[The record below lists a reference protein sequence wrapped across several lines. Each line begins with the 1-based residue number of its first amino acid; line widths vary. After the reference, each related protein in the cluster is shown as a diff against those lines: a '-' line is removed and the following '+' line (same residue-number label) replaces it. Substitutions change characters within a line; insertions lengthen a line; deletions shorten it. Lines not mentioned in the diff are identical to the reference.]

1 MLHTKF
7 RIVVSTK
14 DKDKRMRP
22 KKNAKQKTSIL
33 STIFYYLGNKN

>member
-22 KKNAKQKTSIL
+22 KKNAKQKTIL